1 MIQPEDEM
9 TNQPPTPP
17 APPEP
22 PAPARP
28 PEELIAEHARLLGRM
43 AELEAEFESLRKRP
57 VHQDEHRAFTA
68 KLQAHIDVLLEHI
81 RKIRAAVA

>member
-1 MIQPEDEM
+1 M

-28 PEELIAEHARLLGRM
+28 AEELIAEHARLLGRM

-57 VHQDEHRAFTA
+57 VHQDEHRAFMA
-68 KLQAHIDVLLEHI
+68 KLQAHIDILHEHI